1 MKKEGFMFDELIEK
15 RRSIRRFKA
24 DPVQPRQIEK
34 LAEAALRAPSS
45 RGLNPWEFVF
55 VTDRGMLERLAT
67 AKPHGASFLAG
78 AALGVVVCGNPQ
90 VSDVWVEDTA
100 IASIFLHLAAASL
113 GLGSCWIQ
121 IRKRKHS
128 DDVSA
133 ESFVAELLQIP
144 VHLRVE
150 SIIAV
155 GQPAESK
162 PAHPRESLQ
171 REKIHLQRH
180 GQSFD
185 PENAGKK

>member
-1 MKKEGFMFDELIEK
+1 MFHDLIEK
-15 RRSIRRFKA
+15 RRSIRRFT
-24 DPVQPRQIEK
+24 DEPIQQRQIEL

-55 VTDRGMLERLAT
+55 VTDRRLLKQLAA
-67 AKPHGASFLAG
+67 AKPHGSSFLSG

-128 DDVSA
+128 EDVSS
-133 ESFVAELLQIP
+133 ESYVADLLQIP
-144 VHLRVE
+144 APLRVE

-155 GQPAESK
+155 GHPAESK
-162 PAHPRESLQ
+162 PSHPRETLQ
-171 REKIHLQRH
+171 DKKVHLQRH
-180 GQSFD
+180 GQPLNFQ
-185 PENAGKK
+185 PVRPK

>member
-1 MKKEGFMFDELIEK
+1 MTEEDFMFDELIEK
-15 RRSIRRFKA
+15 RRSIRRFTVE
-24 DPVQPRQIEK
+24 PLQPRQIEK

-45 RGLNPWEFVF
+45 RGLNPWEFIF
-55 VTDRGMLERLAT
+55 VTDRQMLQRLSS

-78 AALGVVVCGNPQ
+78 AALGVVVCGNPE

-100 IASIFLHLAAASL
+100 IAAIFLHLAAASL

-144 VHLRVE
+144 AHLRVE

-155 GQPAESK
+155 GHPAESK
-162 PAHPRESLQ
+162 PTHSLESLQ
-171 REKIHLQRH
+171 KGKIHLQRH
-180 GQSFD
+180 GQPFD
-185 PENAGKK
+185 PENAGQK

>member
-1 MKKEGFMFDELIEK
+1 MFYDLIEK
-15 RRSIRRFKA
+15 RRSIRRYT
-24 DPVQPRQIEK
+24 DQPLEQRQIEQ

-55 VTDRGMLERLAT
+55 VTDRGLLEQLAR
-67 AKPHGASFLAG
+67 AKPHGSSFLAG

-100 IASIFLHLAAASL
+100 IASIFLHLAAASM

-128 DDVSA
+128 DDASS

-144 VHLRVE
+144 ASLRVE

-155 GQPAESK
+155 GHPAEQK
-162 PAHPRESLQ
+162 PSHSRESLL
-171 REKIHLQRH
+171 REKIHLQRYRQRMH
-180 GQSFD
+180 FQPAGQ
-185 PENAGKK
+185 KK